1 MCLGQS
7 AGMVELVDAADSK
20 SAEGNLLRVQVS
32 LPVPAKNKGLQKCRS
47 FFCLLCDL
55 IENVMRPL
63 HLDQAPLNFAQ
74 IAAELHVPNVAL
86 KLYFSN

>member
-1 MCLGQS
+1 
-7 AGMVELVDAADSK
+7 
-20 SAEGNLLRVQVS
+20 
-32 LPVPAKNKGLQKCRS
+32 
-47 FFCLLCDL
+47 
-55 IENVMRPL
+55 MRPL